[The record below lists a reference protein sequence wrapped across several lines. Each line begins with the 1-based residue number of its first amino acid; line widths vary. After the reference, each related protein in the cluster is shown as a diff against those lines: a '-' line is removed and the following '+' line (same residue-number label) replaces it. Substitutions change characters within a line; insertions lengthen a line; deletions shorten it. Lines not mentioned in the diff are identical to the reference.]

1 MADNYGVTFAQRL
14 IQRGEYE
21 EAVAAADKHAAQDP
35 DNPAPAHDRA
45 RALSLL
51 GRFDESV
58 QSYARALQLDRSEQM
73 LPDWE
78 VDDGLFST
86 VVSWG
91 QSLATE
97 AERLSALG
105 HYKDLLPEGRHAQE
119 ASEWALRFRGLLP
132 TTFVEPRD

>member
-35 DNPAPAHDRA
+35 ESPEPAHDRA

-51 GRFDESV
+51 GRFAESV
-58 QSYARALQLDRSEQM
+58 AAYELALQLDRSEQM

-86 VVSWG
+86 VVAWG
-91 QSLATE
+91 QSLGGE
-97 AERLSALG
+97 SERLAALER
-105 HYKDLLPEGRHAQE
+105 YKALLPQGRHLQE
-119 ASEWALRFRGLLP
+119 ASDWALRFRGLLP
-132 TTFVEPRD
+132 TTFVKPRD

>member
-21 EAVAAADKHAAQDP
+21 QAVAAADKHAGQDP
-35 DNPAPAHDRA
+35 QSPEPAHDKA

-51 GRFDESV
+51 GRHEEAV
-58 QSYARALQLDRSEQM
+58 AAYAQAIELDRSEQM

-86 VVSWG
+86 VVAWG
-91 QSLATE
+91 QSLTGE
-97 AERLSALG
+97 AERLAALER
-105 HYKDLLPEGRHAQE
+105 YRTLLPGGRHLDE
-119 ASEWALRFRGLLP
+119 AKEWSLRFRGLLP
-132 TTFVEPRD
+132 TAFVKPRD